1 MFPTLLTDAQLPE
14 GHSPSDC
21 NMVPISKGMTSK
33 GKTPLSPTMR
43 EPKREQIQ
51 VSSRSA
57 LSRVPQDSLS
67 LLSRRQ
73 AAAAPRLR
81 RAGWDPPALSRSSRA
96 RTVRKRSLWPAIP
109 QPGQGHPGMPGARK
123 HKECAC
129 ELGHIPHLGSP
140 AFLPTSQLVMASLSC
155 SLCRGN
161 NPKGGCTEHPL
172 PIYTSPKNHT
182 FFPSELAPACVSMC
196 PPEAKLSLMTG

>member
-1 MFPTLLTDAQLPE
+1 MRPGISPEPAAGSLPSDPQLLK

-21 NMVPISKGMTSK
+21 NRVPISRGMTSK

-51 VSSRSA
+51 VSSRSP
-57 LSRVPQDSLS
+57 LSKAPQDSLS

-81 RAGWDPPALSRSSRA
+81 RAGWEPPALSRSSRA

-123 HKECAC
+123 HKDCSR
-129 ELGHIPHLGSP
+129 ELPPWTTH
-140 AFLPTSQLVMASLSC
+140 PT
-155 SLCRGN
+155 
-161 NPKGGCTEHPL
+161 
-172 PIYTSPKNHT
+172 
-182 FFPSELAPACVSMC
+182 
-196 PPEAKLSLMTG
+196 